1 MYVGSF
7 LCCLVWGVKK
17 IVMNGKIY
25 VIVSVPMIEQEFDMY
40 IPTGKKVGSIKQ
52 LIIQIVEEQSD
63 FNFVDDGCKHL
74 YDKITGD
81 EIEDHEF
88 VRYSKIKNGSRLIL
102 Y

>member
-1 MYVGSF
+1 MT
-7 LCCLVWGVKK
+7 
-17 IVMNGKIY
+17 GKIY
-25 VIVSVPMIEQEFDMY
+25 VVVSVPLIEQEFDMY
-40 IPTGKKVGSIKQ
+40 IPTVKKVGVVKQ
-52 LIIQIVEEQSD
+52 LIIRIVEEQSD

-81 EIEDHEF
+81 EISDNEF